1 MKNAAL
7 LLPVF
12 FPLWLSAQ
20 FQLNGVAVQTAG
32 SCYTLTP
39 DALNSAGSIW
49 SPLKINLNESF
60 QAIFKLNLGCKDGSG
75 ADGIVFG
82 FQPVSTSVGQAGGGL
97 GFQDISPSLGI
108 EFDTWENWH
117 LGDPVFDHIAISRN
131 GNLDHGNAFNNLAG
145 PVQAHVS
152 NANVE
157 DCALHRVRVDWDAG
171 QQLLRVWFDC
181 ELRLSWSGDI
191 VGGIFN
197 GDPWVYW
204 GFTAST
210 GAASNLQQVCLD
222 YTTFYQ
228 QQPDVRIC
236 AGGKAQL
243 AVSGAQSYLWSPPDG
258 LSADNIPNPV
268 ASPEQTTT
276 YVVEMR
282 DECQFPFY
290 DTVTAFVHEDSL
302 VVELG
307 PDTTFCEGSAFI
319 LDATPLNP
327 TPDPVYVWSNG
338 AFSRQVEASGSGIY
352 FVTVILDNNCIT
364 QDWVSLTRIDL
375 PRVWLAADTIACAE
389 EPLELVSQSENAVN
403 FLWNTGAETPALQV
417 ASPGS
422 YALGAFNECGSARDT
437 IVVGFRPCESAVF
450 VPNIF
455 TPNADGINDRVG
467 LMGPEGIGFVSVF
480 RVFDRWGNLIHQSG
494 DFPLGAGTGSWDG
507 NFRGKPLP
515 SGVYVYSA
523 EIVFINGKKRQIHG
537 SVQLLR

>member
-1 MKNAAL
+1 MKNAAIL
-7 LLPVF
+7 LAVLS
-12 FPLWLSAQ
+12 PLFLRAQ
-20 FQLNGVAVQTAG
+20 FQLNGVAVQSAG

-49 SPLKINLNESF
+49 SPLKINLDESF
-60 QAIFKLNLGCKDGSG
+60 QAIFKLHLGCKDDSG

-117 LGDPVFDHIAISRN
+117 LGDPAFDHIAISRD
-131 GNLDHGNAFNNLAG
+131 GNLDHGNTFSNLAG
-145 PVQAHVS
+145 PVQAHPAS
-152 NANVE
+152 ANIE
-157 DCALHRVRVDWDAG
+157 DCTLHRVRVDWDAG
-171 QQLLRVWFDC
+171 QQLLRIWFDC
-181 ELRLSWSGDI
+181 SLRLSWSGDM
-191 VGGIFN
+191 VSDIFN

-243 AVSGAQSYLWSPPDG
+243 AVSGAQSYLWSPPEG
-258 LSADNIPNPV
+258 LSATGIPNPV

-282 DECQFPFY
+282 DECEFPFY
-290 DTVTAFVHEDSL
+290 DTVLVFVHEDSL
-302 VVELG
+302 LVELG
-307 PDTTFCEGSAFI
+307 PDTTFCEGSPHI

-327 TPDPVYVWSNG
+327 APDPFYAWQNG
-338 AFSRQVEASGSGIY
+338 EVTPQISAGESGTY
-352 FVTVILDNNCIT
+352 RVTVSLGADCIT
-364 QDWVSLTRIDL
+364 QDWVRLTRIDL
-375 PRVWLAADTIACAE
+375 PVIRLGQDTLACRE
-389 EPLELVSQSENAVN
+389 EPLLLTPEALNAGQ
-403 FLWNTGAETPALQV
+403 FLWNTGAATPELEV
-417 ASPGS
+417 ERPGA
-422 YALGAFNECGSARDT
+422 YVLEVFNECGADSDT
-437 IVVGFRPCESAVF
+437 VRVDFRHCESELF

-467 LMGPEGIGFVSVF
+467 VMGPEGIGVVRLFQI
-480 RVFDRWGNLIHQSG
+480 FDRWGNLVYEAQNI
-494 DFPLGAGTGSWDG
+494 PVAPNPTGWDG
-507 NFRGKPLP
+507 ATGGKPLP
-515 SGVYVYSA
+515 AGVYAYWA
-523 EIVFINGKKRQIHG
+523 EIVFLNGEKKLIKG
-537 SVQLLR
+537 PIQLLR

>member
-1 MKNAAL
+1 MKTAAVL
-7 LLPVF
+7 FAFLS
-12 FPLWLSAQ
+12 PLFIQAQ
-20 FQLNGVAVQTAG
+20 FQLNGVAVQSAG

-49 SPLKINLNESF
+49 SPLKINLSESF
-60 QAIFKLNLGCKDGSG
+60 QAIFKLHPGCKDDSG

-97 GFQDISPSLGI
+97 GFQNISPSLGI
-108 EFDTWENWH
+108 EFDTWQNVH
-117 LGDPVFDHIAISRN
+117 LSDPAFDHIAISRD
-131 GNLDHGNAFNNLAG
+131 GNLDHGNAFSNLAG
-145 PVQAHVS
+145 PVQADPAS
-152 NANVE
+152 ANVE
-157 DCALHRVRVDWDAG
+157 DCTLHRVRVDWDAG
-171 QQLLRVWFDC
+171 QQLLRIWFDC
-181 ELRLSWSGDI
+181 SLRLSWSGDM

-243 AVSGAQSYLWSPPDG
+243 AVSGAQSYLWSPPEG
-258 LSADNIPNPV
+258 LSATGIPNPV

-282 DECQFPFY
+282 DECEFPFY
-290 DTVTAFVHEDSL
+290 DTVIVYVHEDSL
-302 VVELG
+302 LVELG
-307 PDTTFCEGSAFI
+307 PDTTFCEGSPFI

-327 TPDPVYVWSNG
+327 TPTPVYAWQNG
-338 AFSRQVEASGSGIY
+338 ATGPQQAAEESGKY
-352 FVTVILDNNCIT
+352 QVTVSLDANCIT

-375 PRVWLAADTIACAE
+375 PVVGLGQDTLACRE
-389 EPLELVSQSENAVN
+389 EPLLLTSEALNASEY
-403 FLWNTGAETPALQV
+403 LWNTGAVTPELKVEQ
-417 ASPGS
+417 PGA
-422 YALGAFNECGSARDT
+422 YVLEAFNECGAGSDT
-437 IVVGFRPCESAVF
+437 IKVDFRPCESELF

-467 LMGPEGIGFVSVF
+467 VMGPEGIGMVRLFQI
-480 RVFDRWGNLIHQSG
+480 FDRWGNLVYEAQNI
-494 DFPLGAGTGSWDG
+494 PVAPNPAGWDG
-507 NFRGKPLP
+507 ATGGKPLP
-515 SGVYVYSA
+515 AGVYTYWA
-523 EIVFINGKKRQIHG
+523 EIVFISGETAIKKG
-537 SVQLLR
+537 ALQLLR